1 MTTNNNP
8 LKKKICFIVNP
19 ISGVGRQKI
28 IEKLIDTQLDR
39 ALFDYEIAY
48 TKASKHA
55 IELAKQAVINNCHI
69 VVAVGGDGSVNE
81 IAKGLVGSTT
91 AMAIIPTGSGNGL
104 ARHLQIPLDLK
115 KAMEVINRS
124 KETKI
129 DTMQLNEET
138 FVNVAGIGFD
148 AHIGWEFAKFG
159 KRGLSSYVKVI
170 LRELPKY
177 KAQDFELIIDGKSIH
192 QKAFLISFANGS
204 QWGNNAHIAPLAD
217 IADGVMD
224 IAILKNVSFLS
235 GAQIAYKLFSKTL
248 HLSPYL
254 ETIRAKEVMVKQKD
268 IIAHID
274 GEPLEAGNIISI
286 KVNPL
291 SLKVIIP

>member
-1 MTTNNNP
+1 M
-8 LKKKICFIVNP
+8 KKKICFIVNP

-39 ALFDYEIAY
+39 TLFDYEIAY
-48 TKASKHA
+48 TNAPKHA
-55 IELAKQAVINNCHI
+55 TELAKQAVSDNCNI

-81 IAKGLVGSTT
+81 IAKGLIGSNT

-104 ARHLQIPLDLK
+104 ARHLNIPLDLK
-115 KAMEVINRS
+115 KAMQVINKS
-124 KETKI
+124 KETTI
-129 DTMQLNEET
+129 DTIQLNNET
-138 FVNVAGIGFD
+138 FVNVAGVGFD

-170 LRELPKY
+170 MRELPKY
-177 KAQDFELIIDGKSIH
+177 KAQNFELIIDGKSIH

-204 QWGNNAHIAPLAD
+204 QWGNNAYIAPLAD
-217 IADGVMD
+217 VTDGLMD

-235 GAQIAYKLFSKTL
+235 GARIGLKLFRKTL
-248 HLSPYL
+248 HLSSYL
-254 ETIRAKEVMVKQKD
+254 ETIKTKEVIVKQKNS
-268 IIAHID
+268 IAHID
-274 GEPLEAGNIISI
+274 GEPIEAGNTLSI